1 MLNFLKKVYK
11 DIKKSVKVIITK
23 DNFQIMRVKQI
34 NEQSFEHK
42 TNLNELL
49 LNNQLV
55 LIFNIII
62 LKLAFI

>member
-11 DIKKSVKVIITK
+11 DIKNSVKVIITK

-55 LIFNIII
+55 LVFNIII

>member
-1 MLNFLKKVYK
+1 MLNFLKKDNK
-11 DIKKSVKVIITK
+11 DIEKSVKVIITK

>member
-1 MLNFLKKVYK
+1 MLNFLKKDYK
-11 DIKKSVKVIITK
+11 DIEKSVKVIITK

>member
-23 DNFQIMRVKQI
+23 DNFKIMRVKQI